1 MRFGFGRRWRRWCG
15 ARSGPGARWW
25 SPTRGS
31 IRWPTSSRVWRPS
44 SVYGELTVKLCGV
57 GLQSLEE
64 LIVHDEFDP
73 AGAHRRD
80 VSSGM
85 RLVQAAQDG
94 VDRIDARLIGAQRG
108 ELPVQLL
115 RGGQARGTGPAPSC
129 VGPNWFGLSFAEPA
143 ERSGFQLLSRRVH
156 YLGAHTGP
164 TDNPQR
170 GRRGRP

>member
-31 IRWPTSSRVWRPS
+31 IRWPTSSRVWRPT
-44 SVYGELTVKLCGV
+44 SVQGELTVKLCGV

-64 LIVHDEFDP
+64 LIV
-73 AGAHRRD
+73 
-80 VSSGM
+80 
-85 RLVQAAQDG
+85 LVEAAQDG
-94 VDRIDARLIGAQRG
+94 VDRIDARLMGAQRG

-115 RGGQARGTGPAPSC
+115 LGGQARGTGPAPSC